1 MSYKRVGNKIVYIS
15 PLAEAQAA
23 EVTTAE
29 KQPAKRQKKAK
40 KQ

>member
-15 PLAEAQAA
+15 PLADTQAV
-23 EVTTAE
+23 EVTPAE
-29 KQPAKRQKKAK
+29 KQPAKKQKKTK

>member
-15 PLAEAQAA
+15 PLAEAQAV
-23 EVTTAE
+23 EVTPAE
-29 KQPAKRQKKAK
+29 KQPAKKQKKGK